1 MSVIYAKEFS
11 GMDVS
16 IVKVDDEN
24 ADLLA
29 HLIKE
34 LANFE
39 HLEPPST
46 EVISR
51 LKRDLS
57 SKNQFSLPI

>member
-1 MSVIYAKEFS
+1 
-11 GMDVS
+11 MDVS